1 VLCGLCGICGSGIC
15 GEHGPSGGRGGRCG
29 CGTHAR
35 RSGRSPN
42 IQRESLLRIEQ
53 WEVVKMLQVDIVKQH
68 PRKRVHKWSPEYGL
82 SKGWLFKDLTILH
95 FIYQNTGEKGTIKM
109 SNIFA

>member
-1 VLCGLCGICGSGIC
+1 VRQEEVVLCGLCGICGSGIY
-15 GEHGPSGGRGGRCG
+15 GEHGPSGGREGRCG

-53 WEVVKMLQVDIVKQH
+53 WEVVKMLQV
-68 PRKRVHKWSPEYGL
+68 L
-82 SKGWLFKDLTILH
+82 
-95 FIYQNTGEKGTIKM
+95 
-109 SNIFA
+109 